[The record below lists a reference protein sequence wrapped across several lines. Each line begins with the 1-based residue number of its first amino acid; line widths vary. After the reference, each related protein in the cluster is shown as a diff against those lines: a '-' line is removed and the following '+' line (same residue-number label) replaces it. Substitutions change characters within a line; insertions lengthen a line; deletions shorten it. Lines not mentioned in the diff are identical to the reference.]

1 MGRDR
6 GPGAH
11 PMSLCP
17 EGPCA
22 ACCAGLAPPTCLS
35 DFALDAKPRSDTTRS
50 AQPSLLGVELEALGS
65 RPSSCPAMCL
75 LTSPA
80 TQAVSSLRRMSV
92 AEAVFAA
99 PRGGYTYD
107 LCTFLCACCISVRY
121 LIGKQTQK
129 VKQFMQTVFHQTP
142 LSALLFSGSYSC
154 TAASHRPQVRAVAR
168 KTVPAFVCLMHGP
181 RAEPRAVQ
189 EPGVPVPAWPPTCPT
204 CSSAVR
210 V

>member
-1 MGRDR
+1 MSR
-6 GPGAH
+6 GPLRCL
-11 PMSLCP
+11 LC
-17 EGPCA
+17 G
-22 ACCAGLAPPTCLS
+22 
-35 DFALDAKPRSDTTRS
+35 
-50 AQPSLLGVELEALGS
+50 LGS
-65 RPSSCPAMCL
+65 SYVLVGLCIRREAPLRHHPLCTAFPAGSGAGGSRLTSVFVPPAMCL

-80 TQAVSSLRRMSV
+80 TQAVSSLRRTSV